1 MNPLKWLALGIIRFY
16 QKAIS
21 PMLPPS
27 CRFYPSCSQ
36 YTYEAIQ
43 IYGFFRGG
51 WLGLRR
57 ISRCHPFNPGG
68 YDPVPPKDGRSTS
81 KDMIPNHANSED
93 AIPNKEQ
100 S

>member
-1 MNPLKWLALGIIRFY
+1 MKWLALGFIRLY
-16 QKAIS
+16 QKTLSRI
-21 PMLPPS
+21 LPPS

-51 WLGLRR
+51 WMGLRR
-57 ISRCHPFNPGG
+57 ITRCNPFNPGG
-68 YDPVPPKDGRSTS
+68 LDPVPPK
-81 KDMIPNHANSED
+81 
-93 AIPNKEQ
+93 KE